1 WCTPPGAACAGWLGW
16 GCRSITLSVAED
28 SLPDASENESSLISA
43 AGTDDMRETVIVFPE
58 QCPALI
64 PLDH

>member
-1 WCTPPGAACAGWLGW
+1 M
-16 GCRSITLSVAED
+16 AED